1 MTRILTRFLD
11 GRVCAYLSEGEGL
24 LEPVAVFPVTPGAE
38 PCGHDAAPDL
48 EHAVY
53 ATRHE
58 VVCVGRDGTERWR
71 YDLLPRSTQRYGHSP
86 DCAFSRDGAVVWLYR
101 PDAYAGRGGPDRW
114 VVLDA
119 ATGAEIDRVE
129 LDCAGHGGVQLRHP
143 DGVHV
148 LLDVGEGQDGVRVYR
163 GSLVDGRLETS
174 AYPWDHRSL
183 IDLSPDGRR
192 FMTVDHGRGDA
203 AFHDDPDGKETLELA
218 VEVFGHDPDE
228 ASVEWSGGFLDA
240 DTAIVTISEDEEERH
255 HHYLVDL
262 RTGGVVER
270 LETHARTPYD
280 LELPG
285 DGSWVTS
292 DGEGRP
298 VRRTRR

>member
-11 GRVCAYLSEGEGL
+11 GRVRAYLPEGEGP
-24 LEPVAVFPVTPGAE
+24 LEPVAAFPVAPGAE

-48 EHAVY
+48 ERAVY

-58 VVCVGRDGTERWR
+58 VVCVDRDGTERWR
-71 YDLLPRSTQRYGHSP
+71 YDLLPRSTQRYGHAA
-86 DCAFSRDGAVVWLYR
+86 DCVFSHDGAVVWLYR

-119 ATGAEIDRVE
+119 A
-129 LDCAGHGGVQLRHP
+129 
-143 DGVHV
+143 
-148 LLDVGEGQDGVRVYR
+148 
-163 GSLVDGRLETS
+163 
-174 AYPWDHRSL
+174 
-183 IDLSPDGRR
+183 
-192 FMTVDHGRGDA
+192 
-203 AFHDDPDGKETLELA
+203 FHDDPGGKETLELA

-228 ASVEWSGGFLDA
+228 A
-240 DTAIVTISEDEEERH
+240 ERH

-262 RTGGVVER
+262 RTGGVVDR
-270 LETHARTPYD
+270 LGTHARTPYD

-298 VRRTRR
+298 VRWTRR